1 MQMKKFINDPDNLT
15 AELLEGLA
23 LANPDILELGEDNM
37 VINKK
42 LAEADRV
49 TIVTQ
54 GGSSHE
60 PAIEGFVGEG
70 MVDIDVVGD
79 IFAAPGPQACVDA
92 IKLADKCKG
101 VLYIVLNHAG
111 DMLTGNMTMKQCK
124 KQGLNV
130 VKVVTQ
136 EDVSN
141 APRENADD
149 RRGLVGCIPT
159 YKIAGAAAAE
169 GRSLE
174 EVAAVAQRFADN
186 MATLAVAVRGA
197 THPQTGTL
205 LAELGD
211 DEMEIGMGQHGEE
224 GGGRQPLKSADETA
238 AIMVNALVKD
248 IGIEP
253 GERVMLI
260 INGSGATTLME
271 QLIVY
276 RAAVKELAK
285 QDIEVVANF
294 VGEML
299 TVQEQAGF
307 QMFMARMDDELLR
320 LWNAPCTT
328 PYLKKYGRP
337 MLVSLRTVL
346 AWAEENDCAAAAFDT
361 PNLELLLAAIGAAEE
376 RDEPVII
383 QHAQLHEEETSIDVI
398 GPIMVARAEASR
410 VPVCV
415 MLDHGEDIDY
425 VRRALD
431 LGFSA
436 VMIDGSQL
444 PYEENVALTLG
455 AVELAREYGADVEA
469 EIGFTTGHE
478 GLEMSD
484 DDRENV
490 YTDPDEAAR
499 FVADTGINALAASV
513 GTVHGFYQAQPKLD
527 FKLIE
532 ELRIRCGVP
541 LVMHGGSGLSCE
553 DTRAAIRAGIRKINY
568 FSYMSNAGVR
578 AVEALIAEKHP
589 KYFHALAN
597 AATAAMQAD
606 AEAAMDMFSMVP
618 SA

>member
-54 GGSSHE
+54 GGSGHE

-79 IFAAPGPQACVDA
+79 IFAASGPQACVDA
-92 IKLADKCKG
+92 IKLADKGKG

-328 PYLKKYGRP
+328 PYLKK
-337 MLVSLRTVL
+337 
-346 AWAEENDCAAAAFDT
+346 
-361 PNLELLLAAIGAAEE
+361 
-376 RDEPVII
+376 
-383 QHAQLHEEETSIDVI
+383 
-398 GPIMVARAEASR
+398 
-410 VPVCV
+410 
-415 MLDHGEDIDY
+415 
-425 VRRALD
+425 
-431 LGFSA
+431 
-436 VMIDGSQL
+436 
-444 PYEENVALTLG
+444 
-455 AVELAREYGADVEA
+455 
-469 EIGFTTGHE
+469 
-478 GLEMSD
+478 
-484 DDRENV
+484 
-490 YTDPDEAAR
+490 
-499 FVADTGINALAASV
+499 
-513 GTVHGFYQAQPKLD
+513 
-527 FKLIE
+527 
-532 ELRIRCGVP
+532 
-541 LVMHGGSGLSCE
+541 
-553 DTRAAIRAGIRKINY
+553 
-568 FSYMSNAGVR
+568 
-578 AVEALIAEKHP
+578 
-589 KYFHALAN
+589 
-597 AATAAMQAD
+597 
-606 AEAAMDMFSMVP
+606 
-618 SA
+618 

>member
-15 AELLEGLA
+15 TELLEGLA

-54 GGSSHE
+54 GGSGHE

-79 IFAAPGPQACVDA
+79 IFAAPGPAACVDA
-92 IKLADKCKG
+92 IKLADKGKG

-141 APRENADD
+141 APREDADD

-169 GRSLE
+169 GMSLE

-224 GGGRQPLKSADETA
+224 GGGRQPMKSADETA

-253 GERVMLI
+253 GEKVMLI
-260 INGSGATTLME
+260 VNGSGATTLME

-328 PYLKKYGRP
+328 PYLKK
-337 MLVSLRTVL
+337 
-346 AWAEENDCAAAAFDT
+346 
-361 PNLELLLAAIGAAEE
+361 
-376 RDEPVII
+376 
-383 QHAQLHEEETSIDVI
+383 
-398 GPIMVARAEASR
+398 
-410 VPVCV
+410 
-415 MLDHGEDIDY
+415 
-425 VRRALD
+425 
-431 LGFSA
+431 
-436 VMIDGSQL
+436 
-444 PYEENVALTLG
+444 
-455 AVELAREYGADVEA
+455 
-469 EIGFTTGHE
+469 
-478 GLEMSD
+478 
-484 DDRENV
+484 
-490 YTDPDEAAR
+490 
-499 FVADTGINALAASV
+499 
-513 GTVHGFYQAQPKLD
+513 
-527 FKLIE
+527 
-532 ELRIRCGVP
+532 
-541 LVMHGGSGLSCE
+541 
-553 DTRAAIRAGIRKINY
+553 
-568 FSYMSNAGVR
+568 
-578 AVEALIAEKHP
+578 
-589 KYFHALAN
+589 
-597 AATAAMQAD
+597 
-606 AEAAMDMFSMVP
+606 
-618 SA
+618 

>member
-15 AELLEGLA
+15 TELLEGLA

-54 GGSSHE
+54 GGSGHE

-79 IFAAPGPQACVDA
+79 IFAAPGPAACVDA
-92 IKLADKCKG
+92 IKLADKGKG

-224 GGGRQPLKSADETA
+224 GGGRQPMKSADETA

-253 GERVMLI
+253 GEKVMLI
-260 INGSGATTLME
+260 VNGSGATTLME

-328 PYLKKYGRP
+328 PYLKK
-337 MLVSLRTVL
+337 
-346 AWAEENDCAAAAFDT
+346 
-361 PNLELLLAAIGAAEE
+361 
-376 RDEPVII
+376 
-383 QHAQLHEEETSIDVI
+383 
-398 GPIMVARAEASR
+398 
-410 VPVCV
+410 
-415 MLDHGEDIDY
+415 
-425 VRRALD
+425 
-431 LGFSA
+431 
-436 VMIDGSQL
+436 
-444 PYEENVALTLG
+444 
-455 AVELAREYGADVEA
+455 
-469 EIGFTTGHE
+469 
-478 GLEMSD
+478 
-484 DDRENV
+484 
-490 YTDPDEAAR
+490 
-499 FVADTGINALAASV
+499 
-513 GTVHGFYQAQPKLD
+513 
-527 FKLIE
+527 
-532 ELRIRCGVP
+532 
-541 LVMHGGSGLSCE
+541 
-553 DTRAAIRAGIRKINY
+553 
-568 FSYMSNAGVR
+568 
-578 AVEALIAEKHP
+578 
-589 KYFHALAN
+589 
-597 AATAAMQAD
+597 
-606 AEAAMDMFSMVP
+606 
-618 SA
+618 

>member
-15 AELLEGLA
+15 TELLEGLA

-54 GGSSHE
+54 GGSGHE

-79 IFAAPGPQACVDA
+79 IFAAPGPAACVDA
-92 IKLADKCKG
+92 IKLADKGKG

-159 YKIAGAAAAE
+159 SKIAGAAAAE

-224 GGGRQPLKSADETA
+224 GGGRQPMKSADETA

-253 GERVMLI
+253 GEKVMLI
-260 INGSGATTLME
+260 VNGSGATTLME

-328 PYLKKYGRP
+328 PYLKK
-337 MLVSLRTVL
+337 
-346 AWAEENDCAAAAFDT
+346 
-361 PNLELLLAAIGAAEE
+361 
-376 RDEPVII
+376 
-383 QHAQLHEEETSIDVI
+383 
-398 GPIMVARAEASR
+398 
-410 VPVCV
+410 
-415 MLDHGEDIDY
+415 
-425 VRRALD
+425 
-431 LGFSA
+431 
-436 VMIDGSQL
+436 
-444 PYEENVALTLG
+444 
-455 AVELAREYGADVEA
+455 
-469 EIGFTTGHE
+469 
-478 GLEMSD
+478 
-484 DDRENV
+484 
-490 YTDPDEAAR
+490 
-499 FVADTGINALAASV
+499 
-513 GTVHGFYQAQPKLD
+513 
-527 FKLIE
+527 
-532 ELRIRCGVP
+532 
-541 LVMHGGSGLSCE
+541 
-553 DTRAAIRAGIRKINY
+553 
-568 FSYMSNAGVR
+568 
-578 AVEALIAEKHP
+578 
-589 KYFHALAN
+589 
-597 AATAAMQAD
+597 
-606 AEAAMDMFSMVP
+606 
-618 SA
+618 

>member
-54 GGSSHE
+54 GGSGHE

-92 IKLADKCKG
+92 IKLADKGKG

-260 INGSGATTLME
+260 ING
-271 QLIVY
+271 
-276 RAAVKELAK
+276 
-285 QDIEVVANF
+285 
-294 VGEML
+294 
-299 TVQEQAGF
+299 
-307 QMFMARMDDELLR
+307 
-320 LWNAPCTT
+320 
-328 PYLKKYGRP
+328 
-337 MLVSLRTVL
+337 
-346 AWAEENDCAAAAFDT
+346 
-361 PNLELLLAAIGAAEE
+361 
-376 RDEPVII
+376 
-383 QHAQLHEEETSIDVI
+383 
-398 GPIMVARAEASR
+398 
-410 VPVCV
+410 
-415 MLDHGEDIDY
+415 
-425 VRRALD
+425 
-431 LGFSA
+431 
-436 VMIDGSQL
+436 
-444 PYEENVALTLG
+444 
-455 AVELAREYGADVEA
+455 
-469 EIGFTTGHE
+469 
-478 GLEMSD
+478 
-484 DDRENV
+484 
-490 YTDPDEAAR
+490 
-499 FVADTGINALAASV
+499 
-513 GTVHGFYQAQPKLD
+513 
-527 FKLIE
+527 
-532 ELRIRCGVP
+532 
-541 LVMHGGSGLSCE
+541 
-553 DTRAAIRAGIRKINY
+553 
-568 FSYMSNAGVR
+568 
-578 AVEALIAEKHP
+578 
-589 KYFHALAN
+589 
-597 AATAAMQAD
+597 
-606 AEAAMDMFSMVP
+606 
-618 SA
+618 

>member
-54 GGSSHE
+54 GGSGHE

-70 MVDIDVVGD
+70 MADIDVVGD

-92 IKLADKCKG
+92 IKLADKGKG

-238 AIMVNALVKD
+238 AIMVNALAKD
-248 IGIEP
+248 IGIQP
-253 GERVMLI
+253 GEKVMLI
-260 INGSGATTLME
+260 VNGSGATTLME

-328 PYLKKYGRP
+328 PYLKK
-337 MLVSLRTVL
+337 
-346 AWAEENDCAAAAFDT
+346 
-361 PNLELLLAAIGAAEE
+361 
-376 RDEPVII
+376 
-383 QHAQLHEEETSIDVI
+383 
-398 GPIMVARAEASR
+398 
-410 VPVCV
+410 
-415 MLDHGEDIDY
+415 
-425 VRRALD
+425 
-431 LGFSA
+431 
-436 VMIDGSQL
+436 
-444 PYEENVALTLG
+444 
-455 AVELAREYGADVEA
+455 
-469 EIGFTTGHE
+469 
-478 GLEMSD
+478 
-484 DDRENV
+484 
-490 YTDPDEAAR
+490 
-499 FVADTGINALAASV
+499 
-513 GTVHGFYQAQPKLD
+513 
-527 FKLIE
+527 
-532 ELRIRCGVP
+532 
-541 LVMHGGSGLSCE
+541 
-553 DTRAAIRAGIRKINY
+553 
-568 FSYMSNAGVR
+568 
-578 AVEALIAEKHP
+578 
-589 KYFHALAN
+589 
-597 AATAAMQAD
+597 
-606 AEAAMDMFSMVP
+606 
-618 SA
+618 

>member
-54 GGSSHE
+54 GGSGHE
-60 PAIEGFVGEG
+60 PGFVGEG

-92 IKLADKCKG
+92 IKLADKGKG

-260 INGSGATTLME
+260 INGSGAITLME

-294 VGEML
+294 VGEM
-299 TVQEQAGF
+299 
-307 QMFMARMDDELLR
+307 FMARMDDELLR

-328 PYLKKYGRP
+328 PYLKK
-337 MLVSLRTVL
+337 
-346 AWAEENDCAAAAFDT
+346 
-361 PNLELLLAAIGAAEE
+361 
-376 RDEPVII
+376 
-383 QHAQLHEEETSIDVI
+383 
-398 GPIMVARAEASR
+398 
-410 VPVCV
+410 
-415 MLDHGEDIDY
+415 
-425 VRRALD
+425 
-431 LGFSA
+431 
-436 VMIDGSQL
+436 
-444 PYEENVALTLG
+444 
-455 AVELAREYGADVEA
+455 
-469 EIGFTTGHE
+469 
-478 GLEMSD
+478 
-484 DDRENV
+484 
-490 YTDPDEAAR
+490 
-499 FVADTGINALAASV
+499 
-513 GTVHGFYQAQPKLD
+513 
-527 FKLIE
+527 
-532 ELRIRCGVP
+532 
-541 LVMHGGSGLSCE
+541 
-553 DTRAAIRAGIRKINY
+553 
-568 FSYMSNAGVR
+568 
-578 AVEALIAEKHP
+578 
-589 KYFHALAN
+589 
-597 AATAAMQAD
+597 
-606 AEAAMDMFSMVP
+606 
-618 SA
+618 